1 MKAVNILWDVDEEV
15 IDKLPTEVNFP
26 DELFDGGYDDAV
38 ADYLSD
44 KYGFCVLGFVI
55 EEQVKKRSLK
65 MAKVYDI
72 TIKDSTG
79 YYIKANSEEE
89 AVELAL
95 EWFSERKPDI
105 EISVMTDK
113 EINEAEEEG
122 MSIFDMTE

>member
-1 MKAVNILWDVDEEV
+1 
-15 IDKLPTEVNFP
+15 
-26 DELFDGGYDDAV
+26 
-38 ADYLSD
+38 
-44 KYGFCVLGFVI
+44 
-55 EEQVKKRSLK
+55 

-113 EINEAEEEG
+113 EINETEEEG